1 MRHSAA
7 IRRVGNARYVHLVI
21 ITLATTNEQRAEV
34 QDLFNRVFVG
44 IEENAVPV
52 IEHDYLY
59 AALVPQIRDE
69 TGRLIAAAMTCRT
82 QIAAGAIMASRA
94 GLPDRSGVLPLLD
107 MHSEL
112 DLIAVD
118 PTRRGQGLA
127 SQLLR
132 YLEAELAS
140 RGVRVWFGNVTA
152 NLDVDRLREFYNSH
166 GFNVLPDFEPLPP
179 LLGRDW
185 TLPNS
190 AMPQFYFYKRP
201 RN

>member
-1 MRHSAA
+1 M
-7 IRRVGNARYVHLVI
+7 I

-69 TGRLIAAAMTCRT
+69 TGRLIAAAMTCRA

-107 MHSEL
+107 KHSEL

-118 PTRRGQGLA
+118 PTHRGQGLA
-127 SQLLR
+127 SQLLG
-132 YLEAELAS
+132 YLEADLAS

-152 NLDVDRLREFYNSH
+152 NLDVDRLRQFYNSH

-179 LLGRDW
+179 LLGRNW
-185 TLPNS
+185 TMPNS
-190 AMPQFYFYKRP
+190 ARPQFYFYKRP
-201 RN
+201 RNQL